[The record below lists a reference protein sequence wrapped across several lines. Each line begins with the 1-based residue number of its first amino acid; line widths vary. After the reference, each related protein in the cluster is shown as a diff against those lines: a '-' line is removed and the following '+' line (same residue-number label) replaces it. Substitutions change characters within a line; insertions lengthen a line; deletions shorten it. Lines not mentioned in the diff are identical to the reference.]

1 MPTKSTPPNGEP
13 PAPNGTQKII
23 DLTLENAARIARH
36 PNVQHEC
43 RVAIFDLLEENYFA
57 PKAAA
62 PDAAGGYRVRLSVTE
77 KGILLNISNEQDKEI
92 AVLDI
97 SLRPFRRIIKDY
109 FLLCENYYE
118 AIRSATPEKIETM
131 DMGRR
136 SLHDEGAKLLKEKL
150 TPSVAVDWDTARRL
164 FTLIC
169 VLHMRG

>member
-1 MPTKSTPPNGEP
+1 MATNPHPPHGQP
-13 PAPNGTQKII
+13 PPPDGTQKII

-57 PKAAA
+57 PKAAP
-62 PDAAGGYRVRLSVTE
+62 PDAAAGYRVRLAVTE
-77 KGILLNISNEQDKEI
+77 KGILFNITTAQNDAI
-92 AVLDI
+92 AMVEI

-109 FLLCENYYE
+109 FLICENYYE
-118 AIRSATPEKIETM
+118 AIRSATPNRIETM
-131 DMGRR
+131 DIGRR
-136 SLHDEGAKLLKEKL
+136 SLHDEGAVLLKEKL
-150 TPSVAVDWDTARRL
+150 AASVAVDGDTARRL